1 MVAEEFLVQSA
12 VSYFMHSWMNG
23 LRSELAIKTLHDGK
37 IPIDVRVQSL
47 PSQSF
52 HSSCAPRH
60 KQSGQR
66 SRRRR
71 KERRTFN
78 STDTSSS
85 IVSEESTMVKHRT
98 AVKEEPVIVNGNHV
112 PLAAFNNDKIDVNA
126 EIDFEVQ
133 QITNLP
139 YQNQGFQDV
148 PSSNDRNEM
157 GSTYPENNIGDL
169 IQLDDPLPISNEL
182 HLKK

>member
-1 MVAEEFLVQSA
+1 
-12 VSYFMHSWMNG
+12 
-23 LRSELAIKTLHDGK
+23 
-37 IPIDVRVQSL
+37 
-47 PSQSF
+47 
-52 HSSCAPRH
+52 
-60 KQSGQR
+60 
-66 SRRRR
+66 
-71 KERRTFN
+71 
-78 STDTSSS
+78 
-85 IVSEESTMVKHRT
+85 MVKHRT
-98 AVKEEPVIVNGNHV
+98 AVKEEPVIGNGNHV

-148 PSSNDRNEM
+148 PSSNDRNKM

-182 HLKK
+182 HLKNDASSAAESFQPSPSPPRGSLSSPGQPQVEIMLYNLVRELYTRTCLLPNT